1 MADQNWDINNYKP
14 PADGSVFYGKEQHFN
29 EDVVFY
35 KGIRIHGDLE
45 FDFTKF
51 EQLVVTQLDVIGPD
65 ENNFFGPVNFQ
76 SDVDISADLDVDN
89 LTVRNRFEVGEI
101 GEILVADSQIER
113 VGIFT
118 SVPAGDFQ
126 VGIGE
131 SSIIF
136 VRESF
141 SGLPDNVLGVGTDEP
156 GRFLSGS
163 EGGVNSGI
171 NENLKLDVEGSIRI
185 KNTIFDSADVPG
197 QNGYFFAR
205 DQRGVRWLQQIAD
218 DDGVMPLSV
227 VLWGGNGNFP
237 PPGYEICDGTNGKP
251 NLAPVTDL
259 NGTVFQYIIKVV

>member
-51 EQLVVTQLDVIGPD
+51 EKLVVTQLDVIGPD

-76 SDVDISADLDVDN
+76 SDVDIGADLDVDN
-89 LTVRNRFEVGEI
+89 LTVRNRFQVGEI
-101 GEILVADSQIER
+101 GEIIVADSSEEH

-118 SVPAGDFQ
+118 SIPTGDFQ
-126 VGIGE
+126 VGAGE
-131 SSIIF
+131 SSITF
-136 VRESF
+136 VIESDL
-141 SGLPDNVLGVGTDEP
+141 GLDNVLGIGTDNP
-156 GRFLSGS
+156 GEFLIGS
-163 EGGVNSGI
+163 EGGINSGI
-171 NENLKLDVEGSIRI
+171 NENIKLDVEGSIRI

-197 QNGYFFAR
+197 KNGYFFAR

>member
-35 KGIRIHGDLE
+35 KGIRIHGNLD
-45 FDFTKF
+45 FDFSKF
-51 EQLVVTQLDVIGPD
+51 EKLVVTQLDVIGPD

-101 GEILVADSQIER
+101 GEIIVADSSEEH

-118 SVPAGDFQ
+118 SVPDKGFQIGAGS
-126 VGIGE
+126 
-131 SSIIF
+131 SSITYVF
-136 VRESF
+136 ENE
-141 SGLPDNVLGVGTDEP
+141 GLVDNVLGIGTTNP
-156 GRFLSGS
+156 GAFLIDS
-163 EGGVNSGI
+163 EGGIDPGI
-171 NENLKLDVEGSIRI
+171 NQNLKLDVEGSIRI

-237 PPGYEICDGTNGKP
+237 PPGYEVCDGTNGKP